1 MVRAR
6 SSVVWG
12 FFENIDFRSVRC
24 LLCGRHLLKKGC
36 GSTTPMLRHLRVKH
50 PSELSTRSNGPG
62 SKPGPG
68 EDQHHQAEGEQFCSV
83 EVALEGDEDDTAVHT
98 TGISSSLNDV
108 LPQVGPSEIITQM
121 ETSDEHSVR
130 RPRHRSVIWK
140 HFDHLDNLN
149 AVRCRIC
156 MKQLVES
163 GGVSNLWRHLSSKHP
178 KVYSELVST
187 QQHPPTSLNSSQ
199 DSNTNP
205 ETDEAFWGTEK
216 SDAPV
221 EVLSKDRDSETVT
234 LVNETDNSLAINGI
248 LDASHGNPA
257 EPQTNTEGSDDL
269 PARRP
274 QRSTIWRHFER
285 LDSLNAARCRICTK
299 KLKCGKHGSANL
311 HRHMSKRHPNLLSE
325 LVSNGLHLPALN
337 SSQVSHAN
345 NKTSE
350 QRQAPGALKM
360 SEGERRTLKREI
372 ELIEALRRTQKEEA
386 RTLEH
391 QRELLEKLRAAS
403 ARETAA
409 EREQIESL
417 RKAQQEEAKDLSRQR
432 EELQKEKEELQK
444 KWDELQQER
453 EELLLFSRGQQVS

>member
-1 MVRAR
+1 MDSGRHVVSSVVPAITVY
-6 SSVVWG
+6 SVVWG

-36 GSTTPMLRHLRVKH
+36 GSTTP
-50 PSELSTRSNGPG
+50 
-62 SKPGPG
+62 
-68 EDQHHQAEGEQFCSV
+68 
-83 EVALEGDEDDTAVHT
+83 
-98 TGISSSLNDV
+98 I
-108 LPQVGPSEIITQM
+108 
-121 ETSDEHSVR
+121 
-130 RPRHRSVIWK
+130 
-140 HFDHLDNLN
+140 
-149 AVRCRIC
+149 
-156 MKQLVES
+156 
-163 GGVSNLWRHLSSKHP
+163 NLWRHLSSKHP

-216 SDAPV
+216 SDAPGK
-221 EVLSKDRDSETVT
+221 LPSP
-234 LVNETDNSLAINGI
+234 LA
-248 LDASHGNPA
+248 
-257 EPQTNTEGSDDL
+257 
-269 PARRP
+269 
-274 QRSTIWRHFER
+274 
-285 LDSLNAARCRICTK
+285 
-299 KLKCGKHGSANL
+299 
-311 HRHMSKRHPNLLSE
+311 
-325 LVSNGLHLPALN
+325 
-337 SSQVSHAN
+337 
-345 NKTSE
+345 
-350 QRQAPGALKM
+350 GALKM

>member
-62 SKPGPG
+62 SKPGPE

-108 LPQVGPSEIITQM
+108 LP
-121 ETSDEHSVR
+121 
-130 RPRHRSVIWK
+130 
-140 HFDHLDNLN
+140 
-149 AVRCRIC
+149 
-156 MKQLVES
+156 QLVES

-299 KLKCGKHGSANL
+299 KLKCGKHGSTNL

-337 SSQVSHAN
+337 SSHVSHAN

-403 ARETAA
+403 AREAAA

>member
-1 MVRAR
+1 MDSGRHVVSSVVPAITVY
-6 SSVVWG
+6 SVVWG

-36 GSTTPMLRHLRVKH
+36 GSTTP
-50 PSELSTRSNGPG
+50 
-62 SKPGPG
+62 
-68 EDQHHQAEGEQFCSV
+68 
-83 EVALEGDEDDTAVHT
+83 
-98 TGISSSLNDV
+98 I
-108 LPQVGPSEIITQM
+108 
-121 ETSDEHSVR
+121 
-130 RPRHRSVIWK
+130 
-140 HFDHLDNLN
+140 
-149 AVRCRIC
+149 
-156 MKQLVES
+156 
-163 GGVSNLWRHLSSKHP
+163 NLWRHLSSKHP

-216 SDAPV
+216 SDAPGKLLDRHIKVSHLHKQEITPCLSSSSVSV
-221 EVLSKDRDSETVT
+221 EEAKVSSVFCNQDKNRGMKTLYQGLVLQCDIDR
-234 LVNETDNSLAINGI
+234 
-248 LDASHGNPA
+248 
-257 EPQTNTEGSDDL
+257 
-269 PARRP
+269 
-274 QRSTIWRHFER
+274 RSP
-285 LDSLNAARCRICTK
+285 
-299 KLKCGKHGSANL
+299 LKCGKHGSANL

-325 LVSNGLHLPALN
+325 LVSNGLHLPQPLKRHLSPVFWVPTALEAVMSLN
-337 SSQVSHAN
+337 LSPSPLA
-345 NKTSE
+345 
-350 QRQAPGALKM
+350 GALKM

>member
-1 MVRAR
+1 
-6 SSVVWG
+6 
-12 FFENIDFRSVRC
+12 
-24 LLCGRHLLKKGC
+24 
-36 GSTTPMLRHLRVKH
+36 MLRHLRVKH
-50 PSELSTRSNGPG
+50 PTELSTRSNGPG

-83 EVALEGDEDDTAVHT
+83 EVALEDDEGGTITAVHT
-98 TGISSSLNDV
+98 TGISSSLND
-108 LPQVGPSEIITQM
+108 LPQEGPSEIITQM
-121 ETSDEHSVR
+121 ETSDE
-130 RPRHRSVIWK
+130 RPVKRSRHRSVIWK
-140 HFDHLDNLN
+140 HFDCLDNLN

-156 MKQLVES
+156 MKKLVES
-163 GGVSNLWRHLSSKHP
+163 GGVSNLRRHLSSKHP
-178 KVYSELVST
+178 KVYSELLST
-187 QQHPPTSLNSSQ
+187 QQYPPTPLNSSQ

-205 ETDEAFWGTEK
+205 ESDEALWGTEQ
-216 SDAPV
+216 SDAQV

-234 LVNETDNSLAINGI
+234 LVNETDNSVAINGI

-257 EPQTNTEGSDDL
+257 EPQTHTEGSDDL
-269 PARRP
+269 PAGRP
-274 QRSTIWRHFER
+274 LRSTIWRHFER

-299 KLKCGKHGSANL
+299 KLKCGKNSSSNL
-311 HRHMSKRHPNLLSE
+311 HRHMSKRHPNMLSE
-325 LVSNGLHLPALN
+325 QVSNGLRLPALN
-337 SSQVSHAN
+337 SSPVSHAN

-360 SEGERRTLKREI
+360 SEGEKRTLKRER

-403 ARETAA
+403 AREAAA

-417 RKAQQEEAKDLSRQR
+417 RKAQQEEANDLSRQR

-444 KWDELQQER
+444 KWEELQQER
-453 EELLLFSRGQQVS
+453 EELLLFSREQQVS